1 MTKTE
6 DEAVDREIKTMHN
19 EWAER
24 RAERDLQAAI
34 RLENL
39 ATWTMFH
46 IASDTDVSNKGW
58 ILSDGKWIRKFST
71 AEGGK

>member
-6 DEAVDREIKTMHN
+6 DVAVEREVATMHE

-39 ATWTMFH
+39 ATWTMFKL
-46 IASDTDVSNKGW
+46 A
-58 ILSDGKWIRKFST
+58 DGAK
-71 AEGGK
+71 

>member
-6 DEAVDREIKTMHN
+6 DVAVEREVATMHE

-34 RLENL
+34 RLQNL
-39 ATWTMFH
+39 GTWVMFR
-46 IASDTDVSNKGW
+46 IVDGGIKWNPFQVMTDTKLN
-58 ILSDGKWIRKFST
+58 LRKNT
-71 AEGGK
+71 

>member
-1 MTKTE
+1 MTKTQE
-6 DEAVDREIKTMHN
+6 KAVELEIETMHN

-39 ATWTMFH
+39 ATWTMFQ
-46 IASDTDVSNKGW
+46 IASDTQGSNKGW
-58 ILSDGKWIRKFST
+58 TLLDGKWIRKFAIS
-71 AEGGK
+71 EWGK

>member
-6 DEAVDREIKTMHN
+6 DVAVEREVATMHE

-34 RLENL
+34 RLQNL
-39 ATWTMFH
+39 GTWAMFQ
-46 IASDTDVSNKGW
+46 IVD
-58 ILSDGKWIRKFST
+58 
-71 AEGGK
+71 GGK

>member
-6 DEAVDREIKTMHN
+6 ELGMEREIEVLQN

-39 ATWTMFH
+39 AIWTMFQ
-46 IASDTDVSNKGW
+46 ITSDSDGLNKGW
-58 ILSDGKWIRKFST
+58 TLSDGKWIRKFAIT
-71 AEGGK
+71 EGGK

>member
-6 DEAVDREIKTMHN
+6 DVAVEREVATMHE

-39 ATWTMFH
+39 ATFTMF
-46 IASDTDVSNKGW
+46 K
-58 ILSDGKWIRKFST
+58 LS
-71 AEGGK
+71 EGGK